1 MHQTI
6 SIRGILLQTSK
17 LRNGTECTFAF
28 ESDVRPVSGSQS
40 IIMVV
45 GYSDKMKYAFRLPY
59 HFRQS
64 KIRDLVLA
72 TELEHWK
79 AFVQSSI
86 PFVQRLAGYSLST
99 DGPIG
104 FPPIAYEWVEGKP
117 LLWND
122 QTPHNPVQREKIIR
136 SLASS
141 PLKQLVDCK
150 SQVNSIS
157 QLIVL
162 SQADGKGIGE
172 ATAEVYVTR
181 AIDRKIKR
189 VLSGQLALRSS

>member
-6 SIRGILLQTSK
+6 SMRGILLQVSK
-17 LRNGTECTFAF
+17 LKDGTECTFAF
-28 ESDVRPVSGSQS
+28 ESDVRPFSGSQS

-45 GYSDKMKYAFRLPY
+45 EYSDKMKYAFRLPY

-86 PFVQRLAGYSLST
+86 PFVPRLAGYSLST

-104 FPPIAYEWVEGKP
+104 FPSIAYEWVEGKP

-136 SLASS
+136 SLAFFTIETACR
-141 PLKQLVDCK
+141 LQK
-150 SQVNSIS
+150 S
-157 QLIVL
+157 
-162 SQADGKGIGE
+162 GKFDLPP
-172 ATAEVYVTR
+172 YC
-181 AIDRKIKR
+181 
-189 VLSGQLALRSS
+189 S